1 MPSDSCVPTHNNNKN
16 ILHKHFFLSHLK
28 SALQISRSWLISI
41 SIPLKQRRDP
51 KKKSE
56 ILVFSAVLTFTKN
69 VSLFSL
75 QNKCNV
81 LWKFQGK
88 KKKEEEEIQM
98 THKANIQGYFL
109 CLFTRSFKKQK
120 SSNVVSAEF
129 YYTFSP
135 ISTIVHYNFPIVT

>member
-1 MPSDSCVPTHNNNKN
+1 MF
-16 ILHKHFFLSHLK
+16 HFSHYK
-28 SALQISRSWLISI
+28 S
-41 SIPLKQRRDP
+41 
-51 KKKSE
+51 
-56 ILVFSAVLTFTKN
+56 
-69 VSLFSL
+69 
-75 QNKCNV
+75 KCNV
-81 LWKFQGK
+81 LWKFQG

-109 CLFTRSFKKQK
+109 RLFTWSFKKQQK